1 MHLIIDGYGGD
12 PHGLADLELVRALL
26 DTVPHEMGM
35 VKIAP
40 PYVCRYEGPKPND
53 WGISGFVLIAES
65 HLSVHTFPER
75 GLLWADIFSCRS
87 FDADRLV
94 EAVREPFPY
103 GRRGSPC
110 WDGAWRTA
118 KCWPRR
124 LVAWHLPRENGRCMN
139 YSVLL

>member
-12 PHGLADLELVRALL
+12 PRTLADLELVRALL
-26 DTVPHEMGM
+26 DRVPLEIGM

-40 PYVCRYEGPKPND
+40 PHVCRYEGSKPSD

-75 GLLWADIFSCRS
+75 GLLWADIFSCKS

-94 EAVREPFPY
+94 EAVREAFSLREARVTLL
-103 GRRGSPC
+103 GRGLDYSEVLAP
-110 WDGAWRTA
+110 AA
-118 KCWPRR
+118 ARR
-124 LVAWHLPRENGRCMN
+124 A
-139 YSVLL
+139 SS

>member
-12 PHGLADLELVRALL
+12 LHRLADLELVRALL
-26 DTVPHEMGM
+26 DRVPLEIGM

-40 PYVCRYEGPKPND
+40 PHVCRYEGSKPSD

-75 GLLWADIFSCRS
+75 GLLWADIFSCKS

-94 EAVREPFPY
+94 EAVREGFSLREARVTLL
-103 GRRGSPC
+103 GRGLEDSEVLAPAAARRASP
-110 WDGAWRTA
+110 
-118 KCWPRR
+118 
-124 LVAWHLPRENGRCMN
+124 
-139 YSVLL
+139 

>member
-12 PHGLADLELVRALL
+12 PRTLADLELVRALL
-26 DTVPHEMGM
+26 DRVPLEIGM

-40 PYVCRYEGPKPND
+40 PHVCRYEGSKPSD

-75 GLLWADIFSCRS
+75 GLLWADIFSCKS

-94 EAVREPFPY
+94 EAVREDFSLREARVTLL
-103 GRRGSPC
+103 GRGLDYSEVLAPAAARRASP
-110 WDGAWRTA
+110 
-118 KCWPRR
+118 
-124 LVAWHLPRENGRCMN
+124 
-139 YSVLL
+139 

>member
-12 PHGLADLELVRALL
+12 PRTLADLEVVRALL
-26 DTVPHEMGM
+26 DRVPLEIGM

-40 PYVCRYEGPKPND
+40 PYVCRYEGSKPSD

-75 GLLWADIFSCRS
+75 GLLWADIFSCKS

-94 EAVREPFPY
+94 EAVREDFSLREARVTLL
-103 GRRGSPC
+103 GRGLDYSEVLAPAAARRASP
-110 WDGAWRTA
+110 
-118 KCWPRR
+118 
-124 LVAWHLPRENGRCMN
+124 
-139 YSVLL
+139 

>member
-12 PHGLADLELVRALL
+12 PRRLADLELVRALL
-26 DTVPHEMGM
+26 DRVPLEIGM

-40 PYVCRYEGPKPND
+40 PYVCRYEGSKPGD

-75 GLLWADIFSCRS
+75 GLLWADIFSCKS

-94 EAVREPFPY
+94 EAVREAFSLREARVTLL
-103 GRRGSPC
+103 GRGLDYSEVLAPAAAHRASP
-110 WDGAWRTA
+110 
-118 KCWPRR
+118 
-124 LVAWHLPRENGRCMN
+124 
-139 YSVLL
+139 

>member
-40 PYVCRYEGPKPND
+40 PYVCRYEGPKPSD

-94 EAVREPFPY
+94 EAVREAFSLREARVTLL
-103 GRRGSPC
+103 GRGLEDSEVLAPTAGRVASP
-110 WDGAWRTA
+110 
-118 KCWPRR
+118 
-124 LVAWHLPRENGRCMN
+124 
-139 YSVLL
+139 

>member
-12 PHGLADLELVRALL
+12 PRRLADLELVRALL
-26 DTVPHEMGM
+26 DRVPLEIGM

-40 PYVCRYEGPKPND
+40 PYVCRYEGSKPSD

-75 GLLWADIFSCRS
+75 GLLWADIFSCKS

-94 EAVREPFPY
+94 DAVREAFSLREARVTLL
-103 GRRGSPC
+103 GRGLEYSEVLAPAAARRASP
-110 WDGAWRTA
+110 
-118 KCWPRR
+118 
-124 LVAWHLPRENGRCMN
+124 
-139 YSVLL
+139 

>member
-12 PHGLADLELVRALL
+12 PRRLADLELVRALL
-26 DTVPHEMGM
+26 DRVPLEIGM

-40 PYVCRYEGPKPND
+40 PYVCRYEGSKPSD

-75 GLLWADIFSCRS
+75 GLLWADIFSCKS

-94 EAVREPFPY
+94 EAVREAFSLREARVTLL
-103 GRRGSPC
+103 GRGLEYSEELTPAAARRASP
-110 WDGAWRTA
+110 
-118 KCWPRR
+118 
-124 LVAWHLPRENGRCMN
+124 
-139 YSVLL
+139 

>member
-12 PHGLADLELVRALL
+12 PRTLADLELVRALL
-26 DTVPHEMGM
+26 DRVPLEIGM

-40 PYVCRYEGPKPND
+40 PYVCRYEGSKPSD

-75 GLLWADIFSCRS
+75 GLLWADIFSCKS

-94 EAVREPFPY
+94 DAVREAFSLREARVTLL
-103 GRRGSPC
+103 GRGLEYSEELTPAAARRASP
-110 WDGAWRTA
+110 
-118 KCWPRR
+118 
-124 LVAWHLPRENGRCMN
+124 
-139 YSVLL
+139 

>member
-12 PHGLADLELVRALL
+12 PRRLADLELVRALL
-26 DTVPHEMGM
+26 DRVPLEIGM

-40 PYVCRYEGPKPND
+40 PYVCRYEGSKPSD

-75 GLLWADIFSCRS
+75 GLLWADIFSCKS

-94 EAVREPFPY
+94 EAVREAFSLRETRVTLL
-103 GRRGSPC
+103 GRGLEYSEELTPAAARRASP
-110 WDGAWRTA
+110 
-118 KCWPRR
+118 
-124 LVAWHLPRENGRCMN
+124 
-139 YSVLL
+139 